1 MCGFVRIVGGLVVA
15 ACAASAMAQDV
26 CPGSDVIK
34 LLADDGQSSDQFGNS
49 VAIDGNTAIIGAS
62 FADGRFGAAYI
73 FERVG
78 NAWTQTAKLT
88 TDDGASGDRFGSS
101 VAISGDTAIIGAP
114 GDDDRGGNSGS
125 VHVFE
130 RVGGVWTQAAKL
142 TASDGAAGDE
152 FGVAV
157 AINGDNAIVGAPGD
171 DDRGNF
177 SGSAYVFER
186 VGGAWTQTAKLT
198 ADDGAA
204 GDQFGWS
211 LAIDGDSAIIGA
223 WADGS
228 GSGSAYVF
236 GRVGNAWTQ
245 TAKLTANDGAAG
257 DQFGW
262 SLAIDGDSAIIG
274 TVGDDDFTGSA
285 YVFERVGGAW
295 TQAAKLTAGDG
306 PSGAEFGASVAM
318 VGDTAIVGAPADNG
332 QIFNSG
338 SAYVFERVGG
348 AWAQAAKLT
357 ADDGSDG
364 DQLGRSVAISGD
376 TAIIGAPFDD
386 DLGSTSGSAYVI
398 PLTRTNDCC
407 ADIDRNG
414 VLDAADFFLFLDYFA
429 AGDSRADFTGDG
441 IIDGDDFFVYLDLFA
456 AGCP

>member
-1 MCGFVRIVGGLVVA
+1 
-15 ACAASAMAQDV
+15 
-26 CPGSDVIK
+26 
-34 LLADDGQSSDQFGNS
+34 
-49 VAIDGNTAIIGAS
+49 
-62 FADGRFGAAYI
+62 
-73 FERVG
+73 
-78 NAWTQTAKLT
+78 
-88 TDDGASGDRFGSS
+88 
-101 VAISGDTAIIGAP
+101 
-114 GDDDRGGNSGS
+114 
-125 VHVFE
+125 
-130 RVGGVWTQAAKL
+130 
-142 TASDGAAGDE
+142 
-152 FGVAV
+152 
-157 AINGDNAIVGAPGD
+157 
-171 DDRGNF
+171 
-177 SGSAYVFER
+177 
-186 VGGAWTQTAKLT
+186 
-198 ADDGAA
+198 
-204 GDQFGWS
+204 
-211 LAIDGDSAIIGA
+211 
-223 WADGS
+223 
-228 GSGSAYVF
+228 
-236 GRVGNAWTQ
+236 
-245 TAKLTANDGAAG
+245 
-257 DQFGW
+257 
-262 SLAIDGDSAIIG
+262 
-274 TVGDDDFTGSA
+274 
-285 YVFERVGGAW
+285 
-295 TQAAKLTAGDG
+295 
-306 PSGAEFGASVAM
+306 M